1 MFTVVCDNCGKDVNE
16 GEEYSCWNDIMF
28 AEDIAMEVGWIKEDD
43 RHYCPDCF
51 TYDDNNL
58 VIKEKP
64 GSTDR

>member
-58 VIKEKP
+58 V
-64 GSTDR
+64 